1 MRENAIRDPSETIF
15 FGEKE
20 TSSPHY
26 YMDFLEGVGNDV
38 TEVEQARH
46 SAPIKNSRGGGSNH
60 MFADGSTRFIRFG
73 KAFSP
78 INLWAI
84 TDRWRTNAIGF

>member
-26 YMDFLEGVGNDV
+26 YMDFLEGVGNDI

-46 SAPIKNSRGGGSNH
+46 SKPIGASRGGGSVH
-60 MFADGSTRFIRFG
+60 AFADGSTRFIRFG
-73 KAFSP
+73 KGFTP
-78 INLWAI
+78 LNLWAV
-84 TDRWRTNAIGF
+84 TDRWRTNALNF